1 MATFK
6 EKFNKKHNQPLDTS
20 NSLTKI
26 ARLSGISKSILQE
39 VYNRGIGAHKTQ
51 PSSVRNVRG
60 VKGGAGKKMS
70 KEQWAIARVYGFVG
84 KNPKQVGKSAPD
96 RDLYEKTLKKK

>member
-1 MATFK
+1 MTTFK
-6 EKFNKKHNQPLDTS
+6 QRFNKKHKQPLDTS
-20 NSLTKI
+20 NSITKI
-26 ARLSGISKSILQE
+26 ARLSGISRSIIQE
-39 VYNRGIGAHKTQ
+39 AYNRGVGAWKTN
-51 PSSVRNVRG
+51 PTSVRNVKG

-70 KEQWAIARVYGFVG
+70 KEAWAFGRVYGFVM